1 MADSGVNTATGI
13 ILIAGTMTFGNEW
26 YQTGKVNFKIAVATM
41 FGAAIFDGL
50 AHLDDK
56 AAIALSVMVLLG
68 ALTTKF
74 NNKSVIDTVVDMFNQ
89 VNKPAKKQPAKFTAT
104 RRVG

>member
-1 MADSGVNTATGI
+1 MADTGVNTATGL

-50 AHLDDK
+50 ARIDDK
-56 AAIALSVMVLLG
+56 AAIGLGVMVLLG
-68 ALTTKF
+68 AATTRF
-74 NNKSVIDTVVDMFNQ
+74 AGKSVVDTLAAMFTQ
-89 VNKPAKKQPAKFTAT
+89 VEKQPKPPVK
-104 RRVG
+104 RVSHG